1 MQNKRMTIVVRVEF
15 ATMTNSAG
23 ELDMQKMERFIM
35 VVSSLQNYGANV
47 IIVSSGAIMMGAR
60 KLGMKGEPDNH
71 IAMQAAAAIGQ
82 AELIKMYQL
91 YFDEYSQIVAQILLT
106 NQIMDNPV
114 RVKNAHN
121 TFSRLLEMNIIP
133 IVNENDTVSTQDIEL
148 NDNYPLTLNVAKLV
162 DADVMLLKSSESGKY
177 LFIATDNAVKRQM
190 VEEKFLTSLLDE
202 AARVF
207 ESGKDYI
214 QRFQFPETGIFPE
227 LFTQTINK

>member
-60 KLGMKGEPDNH
+60 KLGMKGEPTDH

-91 YFDEYSQIVAQILLT
+91 YFDEYSQIAAQILLT
-106 NQIMDNPV
+106 NQVMDNPV
-114 RVKNAHN
+114 RLKNAHN

-190 VEEKFLTSLLDE
+190 VEERFLTALLDE

-214 QRFQFPETGIFPE
+214 QRFQFPKTGIFPE

>member
-106 NQIMDNPV
+106 NQVMDNPV
-114 RVKNAHN
+114 RLKNAHN

-190 VEEKFLTSLLDE
+190 VEERFLTALLDE